1 MFVGGAYVIWG
12 GACVILGG
20 TRQTEASDLVT
31 VDPGCGA
38 NCDCGAGAE
47 HFEHITGFAV
57 TTSSEGGCATQGKI

>member
-1 MFVGGAYVIWG
+1 M
-12 GACVILGG
+12 ILGG

-38 NCDCGAGAE
+38 NCDCGAVAE